1 MVGSLVRATR
11 VTTRFVRPCAFG
23 LPSPPLLSGGIRDVV
38 HARTIIPPR
47 STNRTVHPI
56 PRERGIERGI
66 FRFFCNNLSNGS
78 DFLLPRPRGFTTI
91 SPTQRTHDPIVVY
104 FLLLRVTAT
113 AITWNMKRVVLSLS
127 AIVLYHGTL
136 RSLARP
142 TISNLFPFSSSS
154 SSYKSNE

>member
-1 MVGSLVRATR
+1 MC
-11 VTTRFVRPCAFG
+11 VRPT
-23 LPSPPLLSGGIRDVV
+23 LPSPPFRGYSRRG
-38 HARTIIPPR
+38 ARPNHNTPPFHESYGPSDSEEGSSEGSFDFSAIIY
-47 STNRTVHPI
+47 RTDRIFFHHD
-56 PRERGIERGI
+56 REI
-66 FRFFCNNLSNGS
+66 S
-78 DFLLPRPRGFTTI
+78 RPF
-91 SPTQRTHDPIVVY
+91 PLRTHDPIVVY

-154 SSYKSNE
+154 YKSNE

>member
-1 MVGSLVRATR
+1 M
-11 VTTRFVRPCAFG
+11 TTRFVRPCAFG

-56 PRERGIERGI
+56 PREEGSSEGSFDFSAIIYRTDRI
-66 FRFFCNNLSNGS
+66 FFHHDREIS
-78 DFLLPRPRGFTTI
+78 RPF
-91 SPTQRTHDPIVVY
+91 PLRTHDPIVVY

-154 SSYKSNE
+154 YKSNE

>member
-1 MVGSLVRATR
+1 M
-11 VTTRFVRPCAFG
+11 TTRFVRPCAFG

-38 HARTIIPPR
+38 HARTIIPPPFHE
-47 STNRTVHPI
+47 SYGPSDS
-56 PRERGIERGI
+56 EGGGIERGI

-78 DFLLPRPRGFTTI
+78 DFLPPRPRDFTTI

-104 FLLLRVTAT
+104 FLLRVTAT

>member
-1 MVGSLVRATR
+1 MC
-11 VTTRFVRPCAFG
+11 VRPT
-23 LPSPPLLSGGIRDVV
+23 LPSPPFRGYSRRG
-38 HARTIIPPR
+38 ARPNHNIPPFHE
-47 STNRTVHPI
+47 SYGPSDS
-56 PRERGIERGI
+56 EGGGIERGI

-78 DFLLPRPRGFTTI
+78 DFLPPRPRDFTTI